1 MAKNKAKAELEYR
14 RKKLEVRR
22 CLGAAAGARLCGETH
37 ACETHGCVA
46 RLQIQLK
53 QEQKRQI
60 VMEHERK
67 MAWEKERT
75 MQRIQDETERAFA
88 IKAAKEN
95 IQQQRRLANLEASM
109 QRHRIQVKMEE
120 IQIKGIDIENKDAIQ
135 EITQAVYN

>member
-14 RKKLEVRR
+14 RKKLE
-22 CLGAAAGARLCGETH
+22 
-37 ACETHGCVA
+37 
-46 RLQIQLK
+46 IQLK